1 MHCRFQRC
9 IAKQGTDNSGVRR
22 LRVQVPFHSSRLSV
36 LFFSAPYRH
45 LTCVLVVGLRIA
57 SSWVCDCLSPR
68 ACTRVSAGE
77 RRHFL
82 SSVCQLPTAYVFAIA
97 GAHRFLIFLLVLLVN
112 RFLIFLLQVS
122 TGFWF
127 SYCRCQQVS
136 DFLIAGVN
144 MFLIFLLQVSTGF
157 WFSDYRYQQACGL
170 CHCKC
175 PKYWE
180 TFSFVFAGVWNS
192 VIWIVRARK
201 IGFIFHCRCSKVYYF
216 VTACVHWLWFC
227 HFRCPQVC

>member
-36 LFFSAPYRH
+36 LFFKAPYRH

-68 ACTRVSAGE
+68 ACTRVSAGVH
-77 RRHFL
+77 RHFL
-82 SSVCQLPTAYVFAIA
+82 SSVCRCPQLMFLPLQLP
-97 GAHRFLIFLLVLLVN
+97 
-112 RFLIFLLQVS
+112 

-136 DFLIAGVN
+136 DFLI
-144 MFLIFLLQVSTGF
+144 TGI
-157 WFSDYRYQQACGL
+157 SRLVG
-170 CHCKC
+170 CHCMC

-227 HFRCPQVC
+227 HFRCPHVC